1 VLSARRRLFRT
12 TAAGLATASVLAA
25 LTGTAAQAASGDPAT
40 TNVQPSPSASG
51 PAPAGL
57 LSSSPSTTRAEAM
70 EVKGK
75 AGGVL
80 GEEWGPYAGDPVSF
94 EVDAR
99 GDDPLNPTGTFHVI
113 HRNPDGSLVA
123 EFSGKISSLYAV
135 DEVGIVTGTIDRAE
149 HPGVPQEFIGKEI
162 ALTVYDGGRKGDR
175 IGWVWGFFDAPVSR
189 VQGTAPHFPVTWGN
203 FRVQGVGAAQTGPGR
218 QPAASRQSSSSAAD
232 SPLSSERVQLKS
244 DSTGTNVL
252 AVLGGTSKTP
262 EFSGDP
268 LRFTVAARI
277 APGDNALQVKGGFHV
292 THHKPDGRVVADFQ
306 GRITCLAVGGPVGI
320 ATGVVTKSA
329 DPTLVGK
336 PVSFSLKD
344 GRTDR
349 LGWLWGFSSTDE
361 PITDC
366 QSITPFYAPDWG
378 GILVR

>member
-1 VLSARRRLFRT
+1 M
-12 TAAGLATASVLAA
+12 
-25 LTGTAAQAASGDPAT
+25 Q
-40 TNVQPSPSASG
+40 
-51 PAPAGL
+51 
-57 LSSSPSTTRAEAM
+57 
-70 EVKGK
+70 VKGK

-80 GEEWGPYAGDPVSF
+80 GEEWGPDFAGDPVSF

-99 GDDPLNPTGTFHVI
+99 GDDPLNPIGTFHVV

-123 EFSGKISSLYAV
+123 DFSGKVSSLYAV

-149 HPGVPQEFIGKEI
+149 HPGVPLEFVGKEI

-175 IGWVWGFFDAPVSR
+175 IGWVWGFFGAPVSR

-203 FRVQGVGAAQTGPGR
+203 FSVRGDAGQ
-218 QPAASRQSSSSAAD
+218 QSSSSAGS
-232 SPLSSERVQLKS
+232 SPSSERVELKS
-244 DSTGTNVL
+244 GATGTNVL

-277 APGDNALQVKGGFHV
+277 ALGDNALQVKGSFHV

-306 GRITCLAVGGPVGI
+306 GRITCLAVGVPVGV

-329 DPTLVGK
+329 DPALVGK

-378 GILVR
+378 GLVVR

>member
-1 VLSARRRLFRT
+1 
-12 TAAGLATASVLAA
+12 
-25 LTGTAAQAASGDPAT
+25 
-40 TNVQPSPSASG
+40 
-51 PAPAGL
+51 
-57 LSSSPSTTRAEAM
+57 M
-70 EVKGK
+70 KGK

-123 EFSGKISSLYAV
+123 DFSGKVTSLYAV
-135 DEVGIVTGTIDRAE
+135 DEVGILTGKIDRAD
-149 HPGVPQEFIGKEI
+149 HPDVPREFIGKEI

-203 FRVQGVGAAQTGPGR
+203 FQVHGDAAGQGR
-218 QPAASRQSSSSAAD
+218 QLAVPQQSSRAVSGSAAASPYSAAAD
-232 SPLSSERVQLKS
+232 PSPASQRVELKS
-244 DSTGTNVL
+244 DATGTNVL

-306 GRITCLAVGGPVGI
+306 GRITCLAVGGPVGV

-378 GILVR
+378 GLLVR

>member
-1 VLSARRRLFRT
+1 
-12 TAAGLATASVLAA
+12 
-25 LTGTAAQAASGDPAT
+25 
-40 TNVQPSPSASG
+40 
-51 PAPAGL
+51 
-57 LSSSPSTTRAEAM
+57 M

-80 GEEWGPYAGDPVSF
+80 GKEWGPDFAGDPVSF
-94 EVDAR
+94 EVNAQ
-99 GDDPLNPTGTFHVI
+99 GNDPLHPTGTFHVV
-113 HRNPDGSLVA
+113 HSNPDGSLVA
-123 EFSGKISSLYAV
+123 EFSGKVSSLYAV
-135 DEVGIVTGTIDRAE
+135 DEVGIVTGTIDRAD
-149 HPGVPQEFIGKEI
+149 HPGVPLEFIGKQI
-162 ALTVYDGGRKGDR
+162 ALTVYDGGSKGDR
-175 IGWVWGFFDAPVSR
+175 IGWVWGFFGAPVSR
-189 VQGTAPHFPVTWGN
+189 VQGTAPHFPVAWGN
-203 FRVQGVGAAQTGPGR
+203 FRVHGAAAAQAGPGQGGGPGHRGLGR
-218 QPAASRQSSSSAAD
+218 QPALSRQSSPSAAGD
-232 SPLSSERVQLKS
+232 SAPSSERVDLTS
-244 DSTGTNVL
+244 DATGTNVL

-262 EFSGDP
+262 DFSGDP

-306 GRITCLAVGGPVGI
+306 GRITCLAVGGPVGV
-320 ATGVVTKSA
+320 ATGVVTQSV

-349 LGWLWGFSSTDE
+349 LGWLWGFTPTDE

-378 GILVR
+378 GLLVR

>member
-1 VLSARRRLFRT
+1 MLSARQRVLRAT
-12 TAAGLATASVLAA
+12 TVGLAAASLLAA
-25 LTGTAAQAASGDPAT
+25 LTGTAAQATSSTP
-40 TNVQPSPSASG
+40 SG
-51 PAPAGL
+51 PTAAPLRA
-57 LSSSPSTTRAEAM
+57 SPTSTM
-70 EVKGK
+70 QVKGK

-80 GEEWGPYAGDPVSF
+80 GEEWGPDYAGDPVSF

-99 GDDPLNPTGTFHVI
+99 GDDPLHPTGTFHVI

-123 EFSGKISSLYAV
+123 EFSGKVSSLYAV
-135 DEVGIVTGTIDRAE
+135 DEVGILTGTIGRAD
-149 HPGVPQEFIGKEI
+149 HPGVPREFIGKEI

-203 FRVQGVGAAQTGPGR
+203 FTVHGDAGQQAS
-218 QPAASRQSSSSAAD
+218 PAATNSSSQSSPAATNSS
-232 SPLSSERVQLKS
+232 SQRVELKS
-244 DSTGTNVL
+244 GTTGTNVL

-262 EFSGDP
+262 EFNGDP

-292 THHKPDGRVVADFQ
+292 THHKPDGRLVADFQ
-306 GRITCLAVGGPVGI
+306 GRITCLAVGGPVGV

-329 DPTLVGK
+329 DPALVGK

-378 GILVR
+378 GLLVR

>member
-1 VLSARRRLFRT
+1 
-12 TAAGLATASVLAA
+12 
-25 LTGTAAQAASGDPAT
+25 
-40 TNVQPSPSASG
+40 
-51 PAPAGL
+51 
-57 LSSSPSTTRAEAM
+57 M

-94 EVDAR
+94 EVDAQ
-99 GDDPLNPTGTFHVI
+99 GDDPLNPTGTFHVV
-113 HRNPDGSLVA
+113 HSNPDGSLVA
-123 EFSGKISSLYAV
+123 EFSGKVSSLYAV
-135 DEVGIVTGTIDRAE
+135 DEVGIVTGKIDRAD

-203 FRVQGVGAAQTGPGR
+203 FRVHGDTG
-218 QPAASRQSSSSAAD
+218 QQSSSAANS
-232 SPLSSERVQLKS
+232 SPSSKRVELKS
-244 DSTGTNVL
+244 DATGTNVL

-262 EFSGDP
+262 QFFGDP

-378 GILVR
+378 GLLVR

>member
-1 VLSARRRLFRT
+1 MPTARRRTLRT
-12 TAAGLATASVLAA
+12 VTALAAATVLAA
-25 LTGTAAQAASGDPAT
+25 LALT
-40 TNVQPSPSASG
+40 PSAAAAE
-51 PAPAGL
+51 PAPPAKPA
-57 LSSSPSTTRAEAM
+57 SM
-70 EVKGK
+70 ELKGK

-94 EVDAR
+94 ELDASA
-99 GDDPLNPTGTFHVI
+99 DDPLDPRGTFHVI
-113 HRNPDGSLVA
+113 HRKPDGSLLA
-123 EFSGKISSLYAV
+123 EFSGKVSSLFAV
-135 DEVGIVTGTIDRAE
+135 DEVGVVTGVIDRAE
-149 HPGVPQEFIGKEI
+149 HPGVPLEFVGKKI
-162 ALTVYDGGRKGDR
+162 ALTVYDGGRRDR

-203 FRVQGVGAAQTGPGR
+203 FRVRGDAGQ
-218 QPAASRQSSSSAAD
+218 QSKA
-232 SPLSSERVQLKS
+232 PEVQLKANA
-244 DSTGTNVL
+244 TGTNVL

-268 LRFTVAARI
+268 LRFTLAARI

-306 GRITCLAVGGPVGI
+306 GRITCLAVGGPVGV

-329 DPTLVGK
+329 DPALVGK

-349 LGWLWGFSSTDE
+349 IGWLWGFSATDE

-366 QSITPFYAPDWG
+366 QSTVPFYAPDWG
-378 GILVR
+378 GVVVR